1 MPSSSRLASLQRVT
15 TLLVL
20 GFALAWLLL
29 FWNRSPGWAVAG
41 ALAIAWFHAGVLG
54 LEFLLL
60 PLASRGDPTP
70 RASMAELFKAW
81 LQEVLVA
88 TRVFGWRQ
96 PFAWRSEP
104 DELRGEPG
112 RVGILFVHGFLC
124 NRGFWTPWLREARA
138 RGHAFVAVNLEP
150 VFCSIDEYCDTIE
163 QAVARL
169 EAATGRPPLLVCHS
183 MGGLAARAW
192 LRRGEGGR
200 RVAHVVTLGTPH
212 QGTWLARFSHVP
224 NGRQMRVGCD
234 WIAALSGAD
243 PQVGRLFT
251 CWYTNCDNIVF
262 PPSTAT
268 LPGADNRL
276 LPGAA
281 HVDLAFRPALMEDVF
296 ALARRL
302 PAPGSSPASE
312 AIHSRNGE
320 KSLTGERSDP

>member
-1 MPSSSRLASLQRVT
+1 MQRIT
-15 TLLVL
+15 TLTVL
-20 GFALAWLLL
+20 GVALVWLLL
-29 FWNRSPGWAVAG
+29 SWNHSRAWALAG
-41 ALAIAWFHAGVLG
+41 ALAIAFVHAGVLAV
-54 LEFLLL
+54 EFLLL
-60 PLASRGDPTP
+60 PLASRGDPAP
-70 RASMAELFKAW
+70 RARPGQLFKAW
-81 LQEVLVA
+81 LREVAFA

-96 PFAWRSEP
+96 PFAWRREP
-104 DELRGEPG
+104 DQLQGEPG
-112 RVGILFVHGFLC
+112 AVGILFVHGFLC
-124 NRGFWTPWLREARA
+124 NRGFWAPWLREARA

-150 VFCSIDEYCDTIE
+150 VFCSIDDYCDTIE

-192 LRRGEGGR
+192 LRRSEGWN
-200 RVAHVVTLGTPH
+200 RVAHVVTIGTPH
-212 QGTWLARFSHVP
+212 HGTWLARFSRMP

-234 WIAALSGAD
+234 WIAALSGTD
-243 PQVGRLFT
+243 SQVTRLFT

-281 HVDLAFRPALMEDVF
+281 HVDLAFRPAVMQEAF

-302 PAPGSSPASE
+302 
-312 AIHSRNGE
+312 
-320 KSLTGERSDP
+320 

>member
-1 MPSSSRLASLQRVT
+1 MASRSRLAWLQRVS

-20 GFALAWLLL
+20 GGAFAWLLL
-29 FWNRSPGWAVAG
+29 SWDRSPGWALAG
-41 ALAIAWFHAGVLG
+41 ALAIACFHAGVLG

-70 RASMAELFKAW
+70 RASLAELFKAW
-81 LQEVLVA
+81 VQEVGFA

-96 PFAWRSEP
+96 PFAWRREP

-112 RVGILFVHGFLC
+112 LVGIVFVHGFLC

-150 VFCSIDEYCDTIE
+150 VFCSIDDYCDTIE

-192 LRRGEGGR
+192 LRRSEGWA
-200 RVAHVVTLGTPH
+200 RVAHVVTIGTPH
-212 QGTWLARFSHVP
+212 RGTWLARFSRMP
-224 NGRQMRVGCD
+224 NGRQMRIGCD
-234 WIAALSGAD
+234 WIAALPGAE
-243 PQVGRLFT
+243 PHVGRLFT

-276 LPGAA
+276 LSGAA
-281 HVDLAFRPALMEDVF
+281 HVDLAFRPALVEEVF

-302 PAPGSSPASE
+302 PAEDASPASE
-312 AIHSRNGE
+312 ALHRKNGE
-320 KSLTGERSDP
+320 ISLVGGRTGP